1 MGHPTVQPSRGNFQA
16 HHRPTVQPQK
26 ATFKDMKIIQMLI
39 FFSAMSMCI
48 AKEDT
53 VSTAHSNLDEFL
65 ASETTTADQNTELL
79 DVGSKAKEDWR
90 RTVTHCD
97 RPACTAYVWNSP
109 ATTLFHSVAFHFSAP
124 GNRPHTCG
132 ARIQWKQSR
141 SGGWLSL
148 EAACRFVAA
157 EFPRRCGFCGG
168 GYTLSEAYPQD
179 SDSTSRAR
187 PPDASPVPTA
197 TNQTTKKVVVALALG
212 PERVRQGSVKP

>member
-1 MGHPTVQPSRGNFQA
+1 
-16 HHRPTVQPQK
+16 
-26 ATFKDMKIIQMLI
+26 MLI

-53 VSTAHSNLDEFL
+53 ASTAHSNLDEFL

-79 DVGSKAKEDWR
+79 DVGSKAKEDWQ

-109 ATTLFHSVAFHFSAP
+109 ATTL
-124 GNRPHTCG
+124 R
-132 ARIQWKQSR
+132 RIAVTR
-141 SGGWLSL
+141 GGLS
-148 EAACRFVAA
+148 
-157 EFPRRCGFCGG
+157 FCGRRVPPEMRFLWRRIS
-168 GYTLSEAYPQD
+168 TLSEAYPQD

-212 PERVRQGSVKP
+212 PERAR